1 MTKKPEQQPRRAAR
15 PRDAAT
21 LVLYK
26 MSRGRPCI
34 LMGMRHSRHKFM
46 PDQYVFPG
54 GRVDRTDGYVTAAS
68 ELKKHVA
75 ERLAKAASPH
85 RARALAIAA
94 IRETYEETGIILG
107 QKFKTPPARV
117 GNDWE
122 DFFATGQA
130 PALGKLEFISRA
142 VTPPHRPIRF
152 NARFFLANGK
162 DATGKLGG
170 SGELLDLDWVPL
182 GKAKELPIPRIQQIV
197 LEQLDDLVDAEG
209 RIKRPRRVPLRR
221 MLYGQQMQDYE

>member
-1 MTKKPEQQPRRAAR
+1 MAKQPVQEPRRAAR

-26 MSRGRPCI
+26 MRRGKPCI

-54 GRVDRTDGYVTAAS
+54 GRVDRSDGYVAAAS
-68 ELKKHVA
+68 ELKKHVS

-94 IRETYEETGIILG
+94 IRETWEETGIILG
-107 QKFKTPPARV
+107 DKIKAPPARM
-117 GNDWE
+117 GNGWE
-122 DFFATGQA
+122 DFYASGRA

-142 VTPPHRPIRF
+142 VTPPYRPIRF
-152 NARFFLANGK
+152 NARFFLANGE
-162 DATGKLGG
+162 DTVGKLGG
-170 SGELLDLDWVPL
+170 SGELLNLDWVTL
-182 GKAKELPIPRIQQIV
+182 SKAKDLPIPRIQQIV
-197 LEQLDDLVDAEG
+197 LDQLDDLIDAEG

-221 MLYGQQMQDYE
+221 MLYGQQLQDYE